1 MIRFSS
7 VGHAI
12 EILAG
17 ESGNA
22 SPFAMMR
29 FSSEASILISQHLW
43 S

>member
-7 VGHAI
+7 AGLAI
-12 EILAG
+12 EILGG

-29 FSSEASILISQHLW
+29 FCSEVSILISQHL
-43 S
+43 